1 MNGSRTP
8 TAKKRLA
15 AAIPIWPV
23 AGSRA
28 MIDQVI
34 VGNPIAYRPAA

>member
-1 MNGSRTP
+1 MNGSLTP

-23 AGSRA
+23 AASRA

-34 VGNPIAYRPAA
+34 GNPIAYLPAA